1 MATADAMAT
10 GDHYVLRYAG
20 ALNRSRAQ
28 RVIYTAQA
36 LLRLDVLLLVCYR
49 PLARTTHVITRGGSG
64 TPARHAGSILGL
76 VNILF
81 CFEVILRPHHGEEI
95 AATKDKKGPE
105 TTGRASGGASVGA
118 AERNMIFRNRGSG
131 FAAGAA
137 RRDTAMRRAR
147 PRTGPS
153 TRPRA

>member
-1 MATADAMAT
+1 MAT

-95 AATKDKKGPE
+95 AATNDKKGPE
-105 TTGRASGGASVGA
+105 FGPEHKTPCLKTFHEKTKKSLSRGVSVEKLRQA
-118 AERNMIFRNRGSG
+118 YLEAYHDD
-131 FAAGAA
+131 GAA
-137 RRDTAMRRAR
+137 RVFSAMDKK
-147 PRTGPS
+147 
-153 TRPRA
+153 

>member
-105 TTGRASGGASVGA
+105 FGPERRTASGDHTPRQFS
-118 AERNMIFRNRGSG
+118 
-131 FAAGAA
+131 
-137 RRDTAMRRAR
+137 
-147 PRTGPS
+147 PRTIKS
-153 TRPRA
+153 FRE